1 MKGTKDA
8 HNSTYDLVR
17 HSLFMLSKIDL
28 GKGSLFNR
36 IGMRFEFIN
45 YSLSASELPI
55 KF

>member
-1 MKGTKDA
+1 MKGAKDA
-8 HNSTYDLVR
+8 HNDLVR